1 MGIHRIFGSWM
12 ASSGEDSCLGLDH
25 RLPEHLDSQSAR
37 PGCGE
42 LWRAHGYAAVVLS
55 VMGIGITG
63 ATVHPA
69 ASASCGRSALEVVS
83 EDCGGFAAPVVIEAL
98 EDPELQMSHPEWSI
112 IYKHGL
118 VP

>member
-1 MGIHRIFGSWM
+1 MHRIFGSWM
-12 ASSGEDSCLGLDH
+12 ASPGEDGCLGLDH

-42 LWRAHGYAAVVLS
+42 LWRAHGAAVVLS
-55 VMGIGITG
+55 VMGIDITR

-69 ASASCGRSALEVVS
+69 ASASFGRGALEVVS

-98 EDPELQMSHPEWSI
+98 EDPELQTSHQEWSI
-112 IYKHGL
+112 ID
-118 VP
+118 